1 MVLFEKDLWNLVYKL
16 KFRKIKSNFQKQ
28 LKENVRVIKQSNKV
42 LIFTDK
48 TSNIYELDLDEQK
61 KLTTEVV
68 TSTNK
73 KAS

>member
-1 MVLFEKDLWNLVYKL
+1 MVLFEKDLWNLVYQL
-16 KFRKIKSNFQKQ
+16 KFRKIKSNFQRQ
-28 LKENVRVIKQSNKV
+28 LKEDVRVIKQSNKV

-61 KLTTEVV
+61 KLTIEVV